1 MLAWILL
8 TLGHVP
14 GRGWVLTG
22 RGARLD
28 LLLPAL
34 HSTRQLSNPRSATK
48 PTNNAGRLDFS
59 SPFCSCVPS
68 SPALLLLTD
77 YPPSNVICR
86 PRGAATAARKSEHHR
101 QKAAAAH
108 SATPPIHSS
117 RTPGRP
123 TPTFPL
129 HHIPHHT
136 RSQPPCP
143 APAQKFRP
151 ASPQTQPQ
159 QSDSLDFPAI
169 TVPFLSPQVARH
181 G

>member
-1 MLAWILL
+1 MGMLAWILL

-108 SATPPIHSS
+108 SATPPPFIRQGRPVGQHPLSHCITS
-117 RTPGRP
+117 RT
-123 TPTFPL
+123 
-129 HHIPHHT
+129 T
-136 RSQPPCP
+136 RDPSR
-143 APAQKFRP
+143 PAQRLPKNSALLLP
-151 ASPQTQPQ
+151 KHNHSKATLSI
-159 QSDSLDFPAI
+159 SLP
-169 TVPFLSPQVARH
+169 
-181 G
+181 